1 MKAQEMRFAEEIIR
15 AKQSLEIEMQSI
27 DSMKEDINKP
37 YWRNMAGVFITSEF
51 EAKIEMAIKK
61 CQTIEVKR
69 FDMEGYRLKDLEK
82 YLVQACRAKLEYYR
96 DV

>member
-27 DSMKEDINKP
+27 EAMKEDINKP
-37 YWRNMAGVFITSEF
+37 YWKNMAGVFITSEF
-51 EAKIEMAIKK
+51 EAKIEVAIKR
-61 CQTIEVKR
+61 CENIEVKR

-82 YLVQACRAKLEYYR
+82 YLVEACRAKLEHYR